1 MSNPDVTDW
10 VGGPQGYF
18 ILGILGSLMGVTI
31 ITVMHRPKIP
41 DGFLGLLSL
50 RPSLKEIQP
59 GWFLVGIAVAGL
71 VHLHPKTWDA
81 GGAILLRAIR
91 AARTNGGLAYVVGAV
106 VLGPIGEEL
115 ILRGYLYQGFRA
127 SYGKTIGTIIIMV
140 LSVLLHA
147 SGVHYGSFVHVVLAL
162 LLCWIFETRKNLLD
176 CMVFHIAYNAT
187 VVCHAILVY

>member
-1 MSNPDVTDW
+1 MSEYITDPIAPKRPWIFLILWVLAQVITATILFRWSLSNPDVTDW

-81 GGAILLRAIR
+81 GGAI
-91 AARTNGGLAYVVGAV
+91 
-106 VLGPIGEEL
+106 
-115 ILRGYLYQGFRA
+115 
-127 SYGKTIGTIIIMV
+127 
-140 LSVLLHA
+140 
-147 SGVHYGSFVHVVLAL
+147 
-162 LLCWIFETRKNLLD
+162 
-176 CMVFHIAYNAT
+176 
-187 VVCHAILVY
+187 